1 MVTKILPRG
10 RQQRLP
16 AMILNRRIP
25 KISEPSKY
33 LVLHAFSRRNSGDG
47 LLVDLTLE
55 AMADAGI
62 AAGEIEI
69 LALDPESFENFPPV
83 HRAPGE
89 PFARLTP
96 RLAGAVFE
104 LIASRLSSGET
115 NRLISRAKG
124 LVAVGGGYL
133 VADSPVRQAGVL
145 LNHLVQLRT
154 AARAPIPSVYL
165 PQSVGPLHGP
175 VGRSVRRN
183 LNRVGLF
190 CARDDLTMA
199 EIGGNNII
207 RCADLA
213 VLKLARTVDIA
224 RRPGADAGAPILVGR
239 DLPNPGNYVGRLKN
253 LAEKLP
259 DPLWAVQAD
268 VVGDRS
274 DRAFYQR
281 NGMGDDGTLAGML
294 ETGRGGAVVS
304 VRLHGAIASLIA
316 GRPAVHLAYERKG
329 WGAYEDL
336 GLGDYVHDAR
346 TFDAELV
353 SDQVI
358 GLNQDPS
365 AFWDCIAKAAPDLR
379 AQYDKLVGELR
390 RRLL

>member
-1 MVTKILPRG
+1 VDGLPDF
-10 RQQRLP
+10 P
-16 AMILNRRIP
+16 ANRRQP
-25 KISEPSKY
+25 KISDQSKY

-62 AAGEIEI
+62 NAAEIEI
-69 LALDPESFENFPPV
+69 LALDPESFDGFPAV

-96 RLAGAVFE
+96 KLAGAVAE
-104 LIASRLSSGET
+104 LIASPLSSGEV
-115 NRLISRAKG
+115 NRLVSRARG

-154 AARAPIPSVYL
+154 AARAPIPSIYL

-190 CARDDLTMA
+190 CARDDLTLA
-199 EIGGNNII
+199 EIGGDNII

-224 RRPGADAGAPILVGR
+224 AIPGAQAGAPIMVGR
-239 DLPNPGNYVGRLKN
+239 DLPNPGDYVERLKA
-253 LAEKLP
+253 LGDKLP
-259 DPLWAVQAD
+259 HPLWAVQAD
-268 VVGDRS
+268 VAGDRS
-274 DRAFYQR
+274 DRAFYRR
-281 NGMGDDGTLAGML
+281 NGMGDDGTLTGML
-294 ETGRGGAVVS
+294 ETGRGAAVIS

-346 TFDAELV
+346 RFDPDLV
-353 SDQVI
+353 ADQVDR
-358 GLNQDPS
+358 LARDPS

>member
-1 MVTKILPRG
+1 MDGSLRNIL
-10 RQQRLP
+10 
-16 AMILNRRIP
+16 LNRRHP
-25 KISEPSKY
+25 KISDQPKY

-55 AMADAGI
+55 ALADAGI
-62 AAGEIEI
+62 DAAQIEI
-69 LALDPESFENFPPV
+69 LALDPESFEDFPPA

-89 PFARLTP
+89 PFARFTP
-96 RLAGAVFE
+96 RLAGAVAE
-104 LIASRLSSGET
+104 LLASLFGAGEVSRLV
-115 NRLISRAKG
+115 SRAKG

-154 AARAPIPSVYL
+154 AARAPIPSIYL

-175 VGRSVRRN
+175 IGTAVRKNLRN
-183 LNRVGLF
+183 VSLF

-199 EIGGNNII
+199 EIGGSNII

-213 VLKLARTVDIA
+213 VLKLARTVDITA
-224 RRPGADAGAPILVGR
+224 NLQTPAGAPILVGR
-239 DLPNPGNYVGRLKN
+239 DLPDPGDYVERLKI
-253 LAEKLP
+253 LGQKLP
-259 DPLWAVQAD
+259 TPLWAVQAD
-268 VVGDRS
+268 VAGDRS

-281 NGMGDDGTLAGML
+281 NALGDDGTLTGML
-294 ETGRGGAVVS
+294 AAGRGGAVVS

-346 TFDAELV
+346 TFDPVLV
-353 SDQVI
+353 ADQVNR
-358 GLNQDPS
+358 LNND
-365 AFWDCIAKAAPDLR
+365 AADFWGCIEKAAPDLQ
-379 AQYDKLVGELR
+379 AQYDNLVGELH

>member
-1 MVTKILPRG
+1 MDSLPDF
-10 RQQRLP
+10 P
-16 AMILNRRIP
+16 ANRRQP
-25 KISEPSKY
+25 KISDQSKY

-62 AAGEIEI
+62 NAAEIEI
-69 LALDPESFENFPPV
+69 LALDPESFDGFPAV
-83 HRAPGE
+83 LRAPGE

-96 RLAGAVFE
+96 KLAGAVAE
-104 LIASRLSSGET
+104 LIASPLSSGEV
-115 NRLISRAKG
+115 NRLVSRARG

-154 AARAPIPSVYL
+154 AARAPIPSIYL

-190 CARDDLTMA
+190 CARDDLTLA
-199 EIGGNNII
+199 EIGGDNII

-224 RRPGADAGAPILVGR
+224 AIPGAQAGAPIMVGR
-239 DLPNPGNYVGRLKN
+239 DLPNPGDYVERLKA
-253 LAEKLP
+253 LGDKLP
-259 DPLWAVQAD
+259 HPLWAVQAD
-268 VVGDRS
+268 VAGDRS
-274 DRAFYQR
+274 DRAFYRR
-281 NGMGDDGTLAGML
+281 NGMGDDGTLTGML
-294 ETGRGGAVVS
+294 ETGRGGAVIS

-346 TFDAELV
+346 RFDPDLV
-353 SDQVI
+353 ADQVDR
-358 GLNQDPS
+358 LARDPS